1 MSTSVPQSS
10 SNNDEQWLD
19 SNRGF
24 DSGGRIML
32 SAVLSLVFV
41 AIVISVHLYARYRRR
56 YDGVDRYVV
65 TAAAL
70 RSGPSP
76 AMAVAGLAP
85 ATIAALPSF
94 AYQGPGW
101 RRRRVRCVPERGG
114 GGADA
119 AAAGMPT
126 RLPRGLHRHVAVL
139 AFHVSCVSGR
149 GKGGDQSG
157 GAGGGEGGEFESGIC
172 IGDVGRCRRSG
183 SREAVMSIFF
193 LLMVLSLKHT

>member
-10 SNNDEQWLD
+10 GNNDEQWLD

-41 AIVISVHLYARYRRR
+41 AIVISVHLYTRYRRR

-76 AMAVAGLAP
+76 AVAVAGLAP

-94 AYQGPGW
+94 AYQGA
-101 RRRRVRCVPERGG
+101 GG
-114 GGADA
+114 GGEAECAVCLSA
-119 AAAGMPT
+119 AEEGELM
-126 RLPRGLHRHVAVL
+126 RLLPGCRHV
-139 AFHVSCVSGR
+139 FHVACIDMWLYSHSTCPVCRAEAKAEIKVAAQEGVKEGSSRVAFASGTSV
-149 GKGGDQSG
+149 D
-157 GAGGGEGGEFESGIC
+157 AGEVDLE
-172 IGDVGRCRRSG
+172 RQ
-183 SREAVMSIFF
+183 
-193 LLMVLSLKHT
+193 